1 MEIDINDLTLHMSN
15 AFWFSVCITLLVFCR
30 AFLGILFKTKF
41 LINIIT
47 VAAAYPIA
55 YKVGQLFSIEIY
67 DSLWIAYLLFV
78 LIIFP
83 IFFWLFER
91 NNK

>member
-1 MEIDINDLTLHMSN
+1 MEVDINNLTLHMSN
-15 AFWFSVCITLLVFCR
+15 AFWFSVCITLLVFLR

-47 VAAAYPIA
+47 IAAAYPVAHNI
-55 YKVGQLFSIEIY
+55 GHSFSI
-67 DSLWIAYLLFV
+67 DVHDVMWIAYLVVV
-78 LIIFP
+78 LTVFP
-83 IFFWLFER
+83 LFFWLFER